1 MEAAVALL
9 LNEPGVEKHTEVF
22 RHRGEGHLE
31 RLGQL
36 GDGARRG
43 GEAAQNGPARSV
55 CQSRLNPIEML
66 VRGTP

>member
-9 LNEPGVEKHTEVF
+9 PNEPGGEKHTEVF
-22 RHRGEGHLE
+22 RHRREGHLE

-55 CQSRLNPIEML
+55 SQSRKHPIETL
-66 VRGTP
+66 VRTTP